1 MFQLLTNFF
10 HLGQHLGQQDKN
22 CKSEELAKDLEMEV
36 KKNSENIYEEWD
48 WIKSDFKCV
57 RDGNIVYFGHEDAV
71 NIASQSNIEEM

>member
-1 MFQLLTNFF
+1 
-10 HLGQHLGQQDKN
+10 
-22 CKSEELAKDLEMEV
+22 MEV